1 MRTTGVVDIVFLID
15 ASDSMRPCIDA
26 VRRHL
31 GDFNRGLESGSQ
43 HRMDYRLDF
52 LAHCCD
58 SSGMPFNL
66 FSLRNSGVDVVTALY
81 KPGQPGSFFTTD
93 PEELR
98 KGLDRVDVAGDEA
111 TIVALDFALDFPW
124 RPRSSCHRVVIA
136 LSDEPLE
143 TGASVATQQAK
154 ISDVIDKIQA
164 LGVMLFLVAP
174 ESPAFALLAEA
185 DKSEYQVIDT
195 TGDGLSTV
203 DFGKVLSFIGMT
215 ISMANAHAGD
225 DRAFPRAFLA
235 RTPGARVTQRCEGG
249 DRWQPSCGTAPVF
262 ATTPSPGSYTT
273 ARWPSPTMQ

>member
-1 MRTTGVVDIVFLID
+1 MSTTGVVDIVFLLD

-31 GDFNRGLESGSQ
+31 GDFICGLESGSQ
-43 HRMDYRLDF
+43 HRIDYRLDF

-58 SSGMPFNL
+58 SSGTPFNL
-66 FSLRNSGVDVVTALY
+66 SSLRNSGVDLVAALY
-81 KPGQPGSFFTTD
+81 KPGQSGSFFTTD
-93 PEELR
+93 PEEFR
-98 KGLDRVDVAGDEA
+98 KGLGRVDVAGDEA

-143 TGASVATQQAK
+143 TGASVATQRAK

-174 ESPAFALLAEA
+174 ESPAFAELAEA

-195 TGDGLSTV
+195 TGDGLAGV
-203 DFGKVLSFIGMT
+203 DFGKVLSFIGKT
-215 ISMANAHAGD
+215 ISMASTQGID
-225 DRAFPRAFLA
+225 DRAVPRALFGQNA
-235 RTPGARVTQRCEGG
+235 
-249 DRWQPSCGTAPVF
+249 W
-262 ATTPSPGSYTT
+262 GSSD
-273 ARWPSPTMQ
+273 AAVRGR